1 MSVDRAS
8 RFVVAWASGPREET
22 LAETVVATTRQRMAG
37 QVGIPDVSDGW
48 KPDAETVRT
57 T

>member
-1 MSVDRAS
+1 
-8 RFVVAWASGPREET
+8 
-22 LAETVVATTRQRMAG
+22 LAEAVVTTTRQRTAG

-48 KPDAETVRT
+48 KPSAETVRT